1 MDYVITMSN
10 SEPRAI
16 RKAREKKKKKLNSD
30 NKNIKSLPTAILGS
44 LFVSYF
50 MFKVLYL
57 LIQFEWLPPT
67 TGLYQLFWIPLFE
80 NLLFV
85 SAGAFLFT
93 YGMSTTKQQ
102 LANFCKGPLPNTRIT
117 EGTLSNAGI
126 TEGPPLKNQ
135 KKSSNFR

>member
-67 TGLYQLFWIPLFE
+67 SGLYQLFLIPLFE
-80 NLLFV
+80 NLLFI

-93 YGMSTTKQQ
+93 YGMSTTK
-102 LANFCKGPLPNTRIT
+102 
-117 EGTLSNAGI
+117 
-126 TEGPPLKNQ
+126 
-135 KKSSNFR
+135 